1 EWYTRTTGCHRET
14 FPPASGG
21 PRQRLLET
29 LADLQDQADYWQQIR
44 AAQIAGGTATNYG
57 PEMVSKGDAVKISGQ
72 WVRVAR
78 ANAKSVS
85 VEILI
90 RPETGYTVTHRAPWA
105 HVQDHRQQ

>member
-1 EWYTRTTGCHRET
+1 FFPGSEHCFSADSLPPRTPTPLPYT
-14 FPPASGG
+14 
-21 PRQRLLET
+21 T
-29 LADLQDQADYWQQIR
+29 LFRSYWQQVR
-44 AAQIAGGTATNYG
+44 AAQIAEGTATNYG